1 MSVSKLD
8 RYAKALLAA
17 IIAALGVLWTAS
29 GDNQITLTEWIQTI
43 SAGLGA
49 LAVVWGVPNAAA
61 KTFTVPAPATPV
73 TTPTQP
79 LDMTWTGGT
88 GQTYPPAGTDTVSTS
103 AANPSQVW
111 FNSTGRQGD
120 DPGQLARAV

>member
-1 MSVSKLD
+1 MSKLD

-17 IIAALGVLWTAS
+17 VIAALGVLWTAS

-61 KTFTVPAPATPV
+61 KLTPSAPV
-73 TTPTQP
+73 TTRTQP
-79 LDMTWTGGT
+79 LDMTWTGGGT
-88 GQTYPPAGTDTVSTS
+88 GQTYPPAGTDTVTAS

-111 FNSTGRQGD
+111 FNSDGRQGD